1 MKCLINILF
10 TVIAL
15 ISSNVYSHDLGL
27 TKIVIEEKSSL
38 VFELKAKLPVKLQVK
53 PPILPERCN
62 VSEYSVRKFNGLDH
76 FLEWT
81 IECEKSGFEAGDVID
96 LPWNREGGMVTMNQL
111 NGKVS
116 TQLVT
121 SRQGNIYLVA
131 DELLLTDK
139 LTFQTAL
146 QYINLG
152 IEHILTGLDHLAF
165 VLALFLISI
174 RRDLIKLITAFT
186 VGHSLTLIFAALG
199 YIKVPIPPVEAGIA
213 LSIAFVARE
222 LFKDPKHRL
231 KHGVGLV
238 TAFGLLHG
246 LGFASAITDIGLDS
260 NHLLLSLVTFNLGV
274 EFGQLI
280 FLFAVISLNYLYLK
294 LPIKQIKASPILAF
308 SLGSY
313 AFYLVF
319 ERIANF

>member
-1 MKCLINILF
+1 MKGIIKILLTVIILF
-10 TVIAL
+10 
-15 ISSNVYSHDLGL
+15 SSNVYSHDLGL
-27 TKIVIEEKSSL
+27 AKVVIEEKSSL
-38 VFELKAKLPVKLQVK
+38 IFELKAKLPVKLQVP

-62 VSEYSVRKFNGLDH
+62 VSEYSVKPFNGLDH
-76 FLEWT
+76 LLEWK
-81 IECEKSGFEAGDVID
+81 IECENSGFKTGDVIE
-96 LPWNREGGMVTMNQL
+96 LPWNREGGMVTINQL
-111 NGKVS
+111 NGKSV
-116 TQLVT
+116 TRLVT

-131 DELLLTDK
+131 DELLLIDK
-139 LTFQTAL
+139 LTFQIAL
-146 QYINLG
+146 QYIYLG
-152 IEHILTGLDHLAF
+152 IEHILEGLDHLAF
-165 VLALFLISI
+165 VLALFLISV

-222 LFKDPKHRL
+222 LFKEPKYRL
-231 KHGVGLV
+231 RHGVGLV

-260 NHLLLSLVTFNLGV
+260 NHLLLSLITFNLGV

-280 FLFAVISLNYLYLK
+280 FLFAVIILNYLYLK
-294 LPIKQIKASPILAF
+294 LPIKQFKASPILAF
-308 SLGSY
+308 GLGAY